1 MTKWKSTLAHQRV
14 EIVIGPDLS
23 RVVDEAIVA
32 LGGQAVFQRQGALVD
47 VVREAA
53 TKPDGIT
60 RPEGIPRIRMV
71 PNARLREALTI
82 AIDFKR
88 RVAGEDGK
96 TSLRSASP
104 PHDVVQAVAARG
116 EWGFIRPLAGIAEWP
131 VLRVDGSVLQT
142 AGYDPAT
149 TLIYEPNVEVAVPE
163 SPSLADAQAAVG
175 DLYSLVGDFPFEKPA
190 HRSAWLAAFLTL
202 LARPAIDGPTP
213 LTLIDANE
221 RGTGKTLLADVI
233 GVILRGKPLPRR
245 TAPEESAEWK
255 KALLAI
261 AIAADPIILLDNVT
275 RMLKSDA
282 FDAVLTG
289 TAFRERVLGRN
300 EELTLDIRTVF
311 LATANNATLSA
322 DLVRRSLHVR
332 IESQRERPEERSD
345 FRFPNLLEHVRE
357 HRARYLAAGLTVLR
371 GYIVAGRPAVKLR
384 KMGSYEAWSAVV
396 RAPLI
401 WAGGLDPAETQDAL
415 RDSADPEHEG
425 LGALLHAWH
434 AVHGERARTARFVLA
449 DLSENDSDLDPHQKA
464 LRDAIAVHCDA
475 DAGRPPTHRKFGNRL
490 RVSRGKIVRGLLL
503 ERAGDSEDG
512 VMWRVRAI
520 RPDSADSA
528 DSVSVPSRK
537 GWGKREEWES
547 ESADAAESG
556 TRFAG
561 FG

>member
-1 MTKWKSTLAHQRV
+1 V
-14 EIVIGPDLS
+14 NIVLGPDLS
-23 RVVDEAIVA
+23 RVVDEAIAA

-47 VVREAA
+47 IVREAA

-60 RPEGIPRIRMV
+60 RPDGVPRIRMV

-88 RVAGEDGK
+88 RVASEDGGH
-96 TSLRSASP
+96 TLRSVSP
-104 PHDVVQAVAARG
+104 PLDVVQAVAARG

-131 VLRVDGSVLQT
+131 VLRANGSVLQT
-142 AGYDPAT
+142 AGYDRGT

-163 SPSLADAQAAVG
+163 SPGLADAQAAVEE
-175 DLYSLVGDFPFEKPA
+175 LYSLVADFPFEKPA

-245 TAPEESAEWK
+245 TAPEESTEWK

-332 IESQRERPEERSD
+332 IESHRERPEQRSD

-357 HRARYLAAGLTVLR
+357 HRAQYLAAGLTLLR
-371 GYIVAGRPAVKLR
+371 AYIVAGRPAVTLR

-396 RAPLI
+396 RAPLV
-401 WAGGLDPAETQDAL
+401 WAGQPDPAETQDAL
-415 RDSADPEHEG
+415 RESADPEHEG
-425 LGALLHAWH
+425 LGALLHAWR
-434 AVHGERARTARFVLA
+434 AIYGDKARTARQVLG
-449 DLSENDSDLDPHQKA
+449 DLGDSDDHLDPKQHA
-464 LRDAIAVHCDA
+464 LHDSIAVLCDA
-475 DAGRPPTHRKFGNRL
+475 DAGRLPTLRKFGNRL
-490 RVSRGKIVRGLLL
+490 RVRRGKIVRGLLL

-512 VMWRVRAI
+512 ATWRVRPI

-528 DSVSVPSRK
+528 ESVSPPSRK
-537 GWGKREEWES
+537 GWEKREEWES
-547 ESADAAESG
+547 ESADPAESG

-561 FG
+561 LA